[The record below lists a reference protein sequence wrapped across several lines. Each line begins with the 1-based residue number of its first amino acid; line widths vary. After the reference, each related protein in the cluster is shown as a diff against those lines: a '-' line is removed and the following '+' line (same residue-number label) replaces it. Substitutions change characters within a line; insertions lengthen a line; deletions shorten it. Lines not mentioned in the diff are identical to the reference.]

1 MDTVPS
7 LYFARRKK
15 RNCSDLGCANE
26 LELLLGGQ
34 HGRKS
39 LSRVRGKTGAGCWQ
53 VMVASPPWL
62 NGFRCFPIIAVA
74 RSTPWQLLSTTHAPG
89 EGHGLGILLPG
100 RWQHGWEAASALW
113 RRKRGH
119 NNELQPRLLLSACLE
134 TGHVQHK
141 KPWHSRSTHTED
153 PNLRHGSPISSS
165 FITKGGFWQF
175 RSPPACLSPR
185 FG

>member
-100 RWQHGWEAASALW
+100 RCGSTAG
-113 RRKRGH
+113 K
-119 NNELQPRLLLSACLE
+119 QPQPFGGGKGA
-134 TGHVQHK
+134 T
-141 KPWHSRSTHTED
+141 TT
-153 PNLRHGSPISSS
+153 SSS
-165 FITKGGFWQF
+165 PGSCSQPASRRGTSSTK
-175 RSPPACLSPR
+175 SPGTAAARTRRIPT
-185 FG
+185 